1 MRRKIKKKRHIGVDP
16 RYQSSAVQKFINRL
30 MWEGKKSIAR
40 SVLYEAFEEIKRQAK
55 TDNPVGVFEEALKNV
70 TPQLEVRSRRVGGA
84 TYQVPREVLP
94 GRASALA
101 TRWIIQAARVRKGK
115 PMAVKIAEEFIQ
127 AARREGSAMKKRE
140 DMHRMAEANRA
151 FAHFAW

>member
-1 MRRKIKKKRHIGVDP
+1 MRRKIKTKRTTGVDP
-16 RYQSSAVQKFINRL
+16 RYQSPVVQKFINHL
-30 MWEGKKSIAR
+30 MWEGKKSVAR
-40 SVLYEAFEEIKRQAK
+40 NVLYKAFEEIKRQAK
-55 TDNPVGVFEEALKNV
+55 TDNPIGVFEEALKNV

-101 TRWIIQAARVRKGK
+101 MRWLIQAARMRKGK

-127 AARREGSAMKKRE
+127 ASKREGSAVKKRE
-140 DMHRMAEANRA
+140 DTHRMAEANRA

>member
-1 MRRKIKKKRHIGVDP
+1 MRRKIKTKRHIGVDP
-16 RYQSSAVQKFINRL
+16 QYQSPTVQKFINHL
-30 MWEGKKSIAR
+30 MWEGKKSVAR
-40 SVLYEAFEEIKRQAK
+40 TILYGAFEEMKRQAK
-55 TDNPVGVFEEALKNV
+55 TENPVGVFEEAPKNV

-84 TYQVPREVLP
+84 TYQVPREVLH

-101 TRWIIQAARVRKGK
+101 MRWLIHAARTRKGK
-115 PMAVKIAEEFIQ
+115 PMAVKIAEELIQ
-127 AARREGSAMKKRE
+127 ASKRE